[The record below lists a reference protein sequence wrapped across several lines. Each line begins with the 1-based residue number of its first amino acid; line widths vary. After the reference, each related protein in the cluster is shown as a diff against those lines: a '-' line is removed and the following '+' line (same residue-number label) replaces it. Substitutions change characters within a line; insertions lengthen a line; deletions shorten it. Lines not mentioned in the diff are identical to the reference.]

1 MSAKLNTAQRYKNPA
16 IRSHLA
22 SQYVLAT
29 LSGRA
34 KRRFEALLKTDPEL
48 EREVYQWQ
56 QRLDPMNNNLKE
68 VPPPERVWS
77 ELILTLN
84 SNPNEATEQQEPW
97 WQRYWSAMSLWRS
110 ATALLAIITLSI
122 AIWPTTNQVQSVD
135 YLAVLQSDNSVVEP
149 ELVIAAYKGAKPGES
164 HLHLQWNDR
173 VERASTSNLT
183 LWAVSRDNGQQ
194 VSLGPVSAAET
205 TRLLT
210 PTEWKLIKNSAELLL
225 IEGDSPNDP
234 VRFRGPCLQLN
245 PWNKA

>member
-1 MSAKLNTAQRYKNPA
+1 MSAKLNSAQRYKNPA

-29 LSGRA
+29 LSSRVQ
-34 KRRFEALLKTDPEL
+34 RRFEALLKTDPEL

-77 ELILTLN
+77 ELSQTLN
-84 SNPNEATEQQEPW
+84 LKTNTATKQQESW
-97 WQRYWSAMSLWRS
+97 WHRGWTAIPIWRS
-110 ATALLAIITLSI
+110 ATAMLAIITLSI
-122 AIWPTTNQVQSVD
+122 AIWPSTNQIQSVD
-135 YLAVLQSDNSVVEP
+135 YLAVLQSDSSVVEP

-173 VERASTSNLT
+173 VEKTSTSNLT
-183 LWAVSRDNGQQ
+183 LWTVSRENGQQ
-194 VSLGPVSAAET
+194 ISLGPVSVAET

-225 IEGDSPNDP
+225 IEGNSPSDP